1 MDTSNVPSLRRE
13 AEICAKADLPSFGEW
28 AAYVRML
35 GKMLAG
41 AADEIERLQEGY
53 PGIAHDFEQ
62 CRQERD
68 ELRLQVES
76 LQNKWASRPLDHPS
90 GEALMRENDRLRA
103 ALERSP
109 CPRPLDSDDGTAG
122 DCFAKCHCGCE
133 NARLLGSAAEPGD
146 QRENS
151 PP

>member
-103 ALERSP
+103 ALERISA
-109 CPRPLDSDDGTAG
+109 RRRGKGERHGYGG
-122 DCFAKCHCGCE
+122 DLVTI
-133 NARLLGSAAEPGD
+133 AREALALAHEPGD